1 MRSVQRT
8 LDELTSCRYLT
19 AWISANYLPDIWKEQ
34 EALEELRSLQHGG
47 IIVKEKHLDPSPL
60 SREDSWT
67 WKEEWGLPLFGW
79 VFVLVLVPVI
89 VLLLFRWGLYWE
101 YLQISPWCID
111 WILLWGWVYG
121 RKGLVL
127 EGLIWLLL
135 TPLSLILTRVTIF
148 VFTHL
153 FFTRGLWIFPNLLL
167 DDDFFTI
174 FSPVFEWDRNPKDSL
189 RLRWRQ
195 FRNRMRAELGM
206 EDKHRKNRKRK
217 ISPRALR
224 KAITSGKEK

>member
-8 LDELTSCRYLT
+8 VGQLTSCRYLK
-19 AWISANYLPDIWKEQ
+19 ARIVSNYLPFIESEK

-47 IIVKEKHLDPSPL
+47 IIVKENQLDSRPL
-60 SREDSWT
+60 TRKDSWAWT
-67 WKEEWGLPLFGW
+67 EGRRLPLVGW
-79 VFVLVLVPVI
+79 VLVLLLVPAI
-89 VLLLFRWGLYWE
+89 LLLSFRWGLYWK
-101 YLQISPWCID
+101 YLRTSPWTID
-111 WILLWGWVYG
+111 WILLWDWVYG
-121 RKGLVL
+121 KKGGVL
-127 EGLIWLLL
+127 ESLMWLFLTPFGLILV
-135 TPLSLILTRVTIF
+135 RVTIF
-148 VFTHL
+148 AITHL
-153 FFTRGLWIFPNLLL
+153 FCSRGLWIFPNLLL

-189 RLRWRQ
+189 GLRWRQ

-224 KAITSGKEK
+224 KAITYGKEK

>member
-8 LDELTSCRYLT
+8 LDELLSGRYLK
-19 AWISANYLPDIWKEQ
+19 AWIAANYRPNIWSEK

-47 IIVKEKHLDPSPL
+47 IIVKENHLDPSRL

-67 WKEEWGLPLFGW
+67 WKEERGLSLFGW
-79 VFVLVLVPVI
+79 EFVLVLVPAI
-89 VLLLFRWGLYWE
+89 ALFLFRWGLRWK
-101 YLQISPWCID
+101 YLQISTWSIE
-111 WILLWGWVYG
+111 WILLGDWVYG
-121 RKGLVL
+121 KKGWVL
-127 EGLIWLLL
+127 EVFIWLFL
-135 TPLSLILTRVTIF
+135 TPLLLILARVTIF
-148 VFTHL
+148 LITRL
-153 FFTRGLWIFPNLLL
+153 FLSHGLWMFPNLLL
-167 DDDFFTI
+167 DDGFFTI

-189 RLRWRQ
+189 GLRWRQ

-224 KAITSGKEK
+224 KAIMYGKEK